1 MSKDMQV
8 GSLNSPGEVS
18 VAIVSLVAAEAGG
31 TESGA
36 SPTGAVDQLPE
47 LDAVESRAWR
57 SFLIAHARV
66 ARRLEAD
73 LLARS
78 HLPLAEFD
86 VLMQLSLAEGQRLR
100 MNELAD
106 RVVLSRAGITRLVDR
121 LVADGSVARIKCA
134 SDARGAY
141 AILTDPG
148 RARLDE
154 ARPSHF
160 KAVRRYFLESFAKP
174 ELEALADLLDRD
186 FPVD

>member
-1 MSKDMQV
+1 M
-8 GSLNSPGEVS
+8 
-18 VAIVSLVAAEAGG
+18 AIVSPVAAEAGG

-47 LDAVESRAWR
+47 LDSVESRAWR

-160 KAVRRYFLESFAKP
+160 EAVRRYFLESFAKP

>member
-1 MSKDMQV
+1 MQV

-18 VAIVSLVAAEAGG
+18 VAPASPVDAEAGG
-31 TESGA
+31 VGSGA
-36 SPTGAVDQLPE
+36 LPADAPNRLPE
-47 LDAVESRAWR
+47 LDAVESRAWQ

-148 RARLDE
+148 GARLDQ
-154 ARPSHF
+154 ARPGHF
-160 KAVRRYFLESFAKP
+160 EAVRRYFIQSFAKP

>member
-8 GSLNSPGEVS
+8 VSLNSLGEVP
-18 VAIVSLVAAEAGG
+18 VALVSPVAAEAGC
-31 TESGA
+31 TEPGA
-36 SPTGAVDQLPE
+36 LPADAVDQMPE

-73 LLARS
+73 LVARS

-121 LVADGSVARIKCA
+121 LVAVGSVARTKCA

-141 AILTDPG
+141 ATLTDPG
-148 RARLDE
+148 RARLDQ
-154 ARPSHF
+154 ARPGHF
-160 KAVRRYFLESFAKP
+160 EAVRRYFIQSFTKP

>member
-1 MSKDMQV
+1 MNKDMQV
-8 GSLNSPGEVS
+8 ANLNSLGDVS
-18 VAIVSLVAAEAGG
+18 VALVSPVAAEAGG
-31 TESGA
+31 TESDA
-36 SPTGAVDQLPE
+36 SPTGAGDQLPE
-47 LDAVESRAWR
+47 LDAVENRAWR
-57 SFLIAHARV
+57 SFLVAHARV

-121 LVADGSVARIKCA
+121 LVADGSVARVKCA

-141 AILTDPG
+141 AILTDSG

-154 ARPSHF
+154 ARPGHF
-160 KAVRRYFLESFAKP
+160 AAVQRHFLGSFARP

-186 FPVD
+186 FLVD

>member
-8 GSLNSPGEVS
+8 VSLNSLGEVP
-18 VAIVSLVAAEAGG
+18 VALVSPVAAEAGC
-31 TESGA
+31 TEPGA
-36 SPTGAVDQLPE
+36 SPAGAVDQLPE

-57 SFLIAHARV
+57 SFLNAHARV

-73 LLARS
+73 LVARS

-121 LVADGSVARIKCA
+121 LVADGSVRRNTWG
-134 SDARGAY
+134 SGRRRGY
-141 AILTDPG
+141 AVLTDPG
-148 RARLDE
+148 KARLAE
-154 ARPSHF
+154 ARPGHF
-160 KAVRRYFLESFAKP
+160 ATVRRYFLGSFARP
-174 ELEALADLLDRD
+174 ELEVLRSE
-186 FPVD
+186 